1 MVRLQANS
9 VIRRH
14 IANFAY
20 TSNSLAK
27 SSILTF
33 CILALFNQ
41 TPLKPLVM
49 AILISPGRGSGNT
62 GERTLLFSRN
72 LIGFTGILWA
82 FHSLFGYAKIESLK
96 SGLISILIQVAAIQS
111 IKIWN
116 PIENSQK
123 ENGAKK
129 EKTSSF
135 FLVVLTAIYLFS
147 FLNFPQRLST
157 FLLGWDHLNGHLW
170 ITSQV
175 YLEGYIRINS
185 QDGIGVYP
193 KAQFP
198 LILSFSNEPIGFQ
211 ALVQGMIFVEILLAV
226 SALRIL
232 HDVLFRE
239 KRNDKVDRIIQYTAT
254 ISASPIL
261 FLFIFYG
268 WTSLLLTTCSLLV
281 LAWQLGNTQSRQ
293 SWVIVFF
300 AALAALQSWT
310 LIAPVVLVLLLGN
323 KVGENKKR
331 FVLFACMFV
340 AINSSSVFA
349 ILQFSGLDQVSKGFE
364 SKSIWF
370 LMIFLGAALP
380 ISYLMFNI
388 RAQLP
393 FKLLVLA
400 TYLEA
405 ILIWLGTFSG
415 LEIPYY
421 AVKVFLMTIIFVTP
435 HVISLVFSRIKIRK
449 IKLVVAG
456 FLVIV
461 LFGYGRVPASN
472 YSYLNLIQGKDL
484 QTNWLSE
491 SIIRQLSQISS
502 SNVILNS
509 VNVVN
514 MSALL
519 DLGKIENQELIAF
532 DVAYIC
538 KLAETG
544 SDYIVLSDPAA
555 STIKCNSK

>member
-1 MVRLQANS
+1 MQAYS
-9 VIRRH
+9 VIRRR

-20 TSNSLAK
+20 TPNSLAK

-33 CILALFNQ
+33 FILALFNQ

-96 SGLISILIQVAAIQS
+96 SCLISNLIQVAAIQI
-111 IKIWN
+111 IKLWN
-116 PIENSQK
+116 PIENSQE

-185 QDGIGVYP
+185 QDGIGIYP

-211 ALVQGMIFVEILLAV
+211 ALVQGMIFVEILLAI

-232 HDVLFRE
+232 HDLLFRE
-239 KRNDKVDRIIQYTAT
+239 KRNEKIDRIIQYTAT

-281 LAWQLGNTQSRQ
+281 LAWQFGNSQSRQ
-293 SWVIVFF
+293 SWVIAFF

-323 KVGENKKR
+323 KVRENKKR
-331 FVLFACMFV
+331 FVLFACIFV
-340 AINSSSVFA
+340 TINGSSVFA

-421 AVKVFLMTIIFVTP
+421 AVKVFLMTIIFLTP
-435 HVISLVFSRIKIRK
+435 HVISLVFSRIKLPK
-449 IKLVVAG
+449 VKLVLAG

-461 LFGYGRVPASN
+461 LFGYGRVPASD

-491 SIIRQLSQISS
+491 NIIRQLPQKSS

-514 MSALL
+514 VSALF

-532 DVAYIC
+532 DVGYIC

-544 SDYIVLSDPAA
+544 KDYIVLSDPAA
-555 STIKCNSK
+555 SAIKCNWK